1 MASRRRLRRIGRLP
15 EMVAALAPADREL
28 FDRLFRVSVSEGRLR
43 APESMRGW
51 LEDRFGSAKAVERQT
66 VVRVTN
72 RWTLEEAVFNPLR
85 ARRPKAP
92 AKEPPAAGEDPLL
105 RPLELTPEDTF
116 GRIEGEHCL
125 TAANVAGAAAWHGL
139 IVLREPD
146 PLAFTRESVRDCLAT
161 ALRWWQAAHE
171 QDAEAV
177 YPLLFWNCGV
187 AAGASL
193 GHAHLQVLL
202 ARSRHFGAVERLRA
216 AAEEYRARHGADYF
230 RDLVRAHA
238 ALGMAVTYKGAA
250 VLASLAPAREREI
263 MIIAPSIEEGMAEAV
278 YATLACY
285 RDRLSVR
292 AFNLALFGPPLVEG
306 DEDWRRFPFVA
317 RLVERGAS
325 DVGALELFAAA
336 VVSHDPFELA
346 DALAAELEVKP

>member
-1 MASRRRLRRIGRLP
+1 MSILDLRSR
-15 EMVAALAPADREL
+15 VQSLAVADREL
-28 FDRLFRVSVSEGRLR
+28 FGRLFSVSVSEGALR

-85 ARRPKAP
+85 AHRLKAL
-92 AKEPPAAGEDPLL
+92 ATEPPPPGEDPLSRL
-105 RPLELTPEDTF
+105 LELTPEDTF

-125 TAANVAGAAAWHGL
+125 TAANVAKAEAWHGL
-139 IVLREPD
+139 IVFREPN

-177 YPLLFWNCGV
+177 YPLLFWNCGA

-193 GHAHLQVLL
+193 GHAHLQVAL
-202 ARSRHFGAVERLRA
+202 ARSRHFGAAERLRA

-238 ALGMAVTYKGAA
+238 ALGLAVIYEGAA
-250 VLASLAPAREREI
+250 VLASLTPAKEREI
-263 MIIAPSIEEGMAEAV
+263 MIIAPSIEEGMAEAL
-278 YATLACY
+278 YAALACY
-285 RDRLSVR
+285 RDRLSVGS
-292 AFNLALFGPPLVEG
+292 FNVALFGPPLAGTE
-306 DEDWRRFPFVA
+306 EDWQRFPFVA
-317 RLVERGAS
+317 RVVERGGAGGLAS
-325 DVGALELFAAA
+325 DIGAMELFAAA

-346 DALAAELEVKP
+346 EALAASLEVKP